1 MLTFAIASQVSS
13 FPEAMLLCSVCRRW
27 RSRTENGV
35 PHSLEGFY
43 IKHADNVRSNSKVR
57 GCATTHTLSSSS
69 SSAPP
74 NRHPR
79 WTYYRGSPRR
89 EGKRENRVRSAKM
102 SKLVRR
108 VGNFF
113 FDQAAKQYERSMTRK
128 LNAFGERHAVTVAAS
143 CPSAHWLC
151 RSNNTT
157 RRTYVCPSRRRF
169 WHRYLC
175 LQDLCAPRS
184 GFDSYVLCTVDVSL
198 RVRGVRN
205 TKPLGDQCWLLI
217 TNVAYTRSYTPPDS
231 RPEA

>member
-1 MLTFAIASQVSS
+1 
-13 FPEAMLLCSVCRRW
+13 
-27 RSRTENGV
+27 
-35 PHSLEGFY
+35 
-43 IKHADNVRSNSKVR
+43 
-57 GCATTHTLSSSS
+57 
-69 SSAPP
+69 
-74 NRHPR
+74 
-79 WTYYRGSPRR
+79 
-89 EGKRENRVRSAKM
+89 M

-175 LQDLCAPRS
+175 LQDLYAPRS
-184 GFDSYVLCTVDVSL
+184 GFDSYVPCTVDVSL